1 MVLKGQIRK
10 TTIYVN
16 ETNLRGLFTEAAS
29 AEEEIILS
37 NETTAVTTGTATAL
51 NRTHQNKY
59 QAREPGPYSRG

>member
-1 MVLKGQIRK
+1 M
-10 TTIYVN
+10 YVN

-37 NETTAVTTGTATAL
+37 NETTAVTTLAAMQLESTSNT
-51 NRTHQNKY
+51 NY

>member
-37 NETTAVTTGTATAL
+37 NETTAVTTSTAISL
-51 NRTHQNKY
+51 LVKSMNK
-59 QAREPGPYSRG
+59 S

>member
-1 MVLKGQIRK
+1 MILKGERRK
-10 TTIYVN
+10 INAYVD
-16 ETNLRGLFTEAAS
+16 ETNLGGLLTEAAS
-29 AEEEIILS
+29 AKEEVILS